1 MAQLDTGG
9 GDGGGKKGKHQK
21 KRAKKASTHIDMTP
35 MVDLAFLLL
44 TFFMLTTTF
53 SKPKTLEINM
63 PAKVE
68 DPEKQPPVSNVLT
81 LLLKGDDK
89 KKDKI
94 YWYYNALK
102 EDTKFEST
110 NLSSDGLRKLLL
122 DKNVYATERL
132 KKLEEELKAQ
142 KLSEDSLQAK
152 YKRGRQEIY
161 ATQKAL
167 TVLLK
172 SDDKAK
178 YKTVVDIL
186 DELKITDVGRFAI
199 VDMDSMEVEI
209 LKTF

>member
-63 PAKVE
+63 PAK
-68 DPEKQPPVSNVLT
+68 PEEGFVPPPVNNALT
-81 LLLKGDDK
+81 VLLKGDK
-89 KKDKI
+89 VF
-94 YWYYNALK
+94 WYYNALK
-102 EDTKFEST
+102 QETKFEKT
-110 NLSSDGLRKLLL
+110 DLSKDGLRKVLL
-122 DKNVYATERL
+122 DKNHYARTEL
-132 KKLEEELKAQ
+132 KKLEESLRSQNLEQ
-142 KLSEDSLQAK
+142 DSLEAR
-152 YKRGRQEIY
+152 YKRGRSEIY
-161 ATQKAL
+161 KTQKSL

-172 SDDKAK
+172 ADEEAK
-178 YKTVVDIL
+178 YKSVVDVL

-199 VDMDSMEVEI
+199 VDMDSLEVEM
-209 LKTF
+209 LKSL

>member
-1 MAQLDTGG
+1 MASLDTGG

-21 KRAKKASTHIDMTP
+21 KRAKKVSTHIDMTP

-63 PAKVE
+63 PAKVD
-68 DPEKQPPVSNVLT
+68 DPTKQPPVNNVVT
-81 LLLKGDDK
+81 LLIKGDEK
-89 KKDKI
+89 KGDKI
-94 YWYYNALK
+94 FWYYNALK

-110 NLSSDGLRKLLL
+110 SLSADGLRKLLL
-122 DKNVYATERL
+122 DKNVYAVGEL
-132 KKLEEELKAQ
+132 KKVEDKLKAENLH
-142 KLSEDSLQAK
+142 KDTLQAR
-152 YKRGRQEIY
+152 YKRARADIY
-161 ATQKAL
+161 STSKAL

-172 SDDKAK
+172 SDDNSK

-199 VDMDSMEVEI
+199 VDMDSLEVEI